1 MAARLQARKNAPI
14 GEKQQSVPIE
24 AQRQVPSP
32 SRSPNASKLS
42 SDGAGS
48 LPSSTGRSNG
58 LSFGTVKPGSDVE
71 GTNTGLHTRLK
82 GLGKEAS
89 NASSQPQSLSKQERA
104 HNKTVIRSKR
114 RSRPSQLTRT
124 PLPQATRC
132 LKNGRTSNRA
142 ARRPKQKLSH
152 DATTT

>member
-71 GTNTGLHTRLK
+71 STNTGLHTRLK
-82 GLGKEAS
+82 GLGN
-89 NASSQPQSLSKQERA
+89 NASSQPQSLSKRERA
-104 HNKTVIRSKR
+104 HSKTVIRSKR

-124 PLPQATRC
+124 PLPQAKRC
-132 LKNGRTSNRA
+132 LKDGRTSNRA

-152 DATTT
+152 DSTTT